1 MAKLGTGMSDAIAES
16 VEVEWSAW
24 CETLADAG
32 ERVPDTA
39 ALVADLKRVW
49 EASGYVAQ
57 SCKRDPG
64 LLPGL
69 LNSGQLQSS
78 YTAGEMAGQ
87 LAERLADAS
96 DETALHKIL
105 RQFRRQQM
113 VRIICRDIAG
123 WAPLG
128 ETLEDLSELA
138 DITIQQSLVL
148 LYDWTC
154 REMGTP
160 RNAAGEAQSLLVLGM
175 GKLGARELN
184 LSSDIDLIFA
194 YPEPGETDGP
204 RPRSKSGSSFA
215 SASVWC
221 RRSIPSTQTVL
232 YFASTPACV
241 PLAVLVRWRCTS
253 MPWRTTTTPRRGSG
267 SAMP

>member
-1 MAKLGTGMSDAIAES
+1 MSDAIAES
-16 VEVEWSAW
+16 VEVEWSA
-24 CETLADAG
+24 LVRDAG
-32 ERVPDTA
+32 RCRRAGARYCTPWWQT
-39 ALVADLKRVW
+39 LKRPW

-128 ETLEDLSELA
+128 ETPGRPLRNWPTC
-138 DITIQQSLVL
+138 TIQQSLGAAAMTGPAGRWV
-148 LYDWTC
+148 
-154 REMGTP
+154 RRATP
-160 RNAAGEAQSLLVLGM
+160 Q
-175 GKLGARELN
+175 ARP
-184 LSSDIDLIFA
+184 SPCWCSA
-194 YPEPGETDGP
+194 W
-204 RPRSKSGSSFA
+204 A
-215 SASVWC
+215 SWAHAN
-221 RRSIPSTQTVL
+221 SISPPIST
-232 YFASTPACV
+232 
-241 PLAVLVRWRCTS
+241 
-253 MPWRTTTTPRRGSG
+253 
-267 SAMP
+267 